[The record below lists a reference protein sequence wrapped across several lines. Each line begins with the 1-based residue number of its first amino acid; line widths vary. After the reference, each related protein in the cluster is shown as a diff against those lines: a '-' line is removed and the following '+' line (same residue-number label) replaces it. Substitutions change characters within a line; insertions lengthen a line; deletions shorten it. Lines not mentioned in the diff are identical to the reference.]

1 MKIRKI
7 TDALSK
13 KAGKAAKAATAVLLA
28 GMLMVA
34 ATGCGSTT
42 ASSDTET
49 DVTSTEYNEQLMGGY
64 QVSDLFTDRD
74 LEGSYDESEAVNVAL
89 SDSGS
94 SASGSG
100 VEIDGSTV
108 TITAAGTY
116 VLSGSLSDGQVV
128 VKAGDSDKV
137 QIVLD
142 GVSLGNSSA
151 CAIYAQSADKV
162 FVTAADGTAN
172 TLKTTGEAATSDTD
186 KNLDG
191 VIFAECDMTINGTG
205 TITVESAKASGLVG
219 KDDLKLA
226 GVTLNVTAAENGLEA
241 NDSVR
246 VASGTYT
253 ITATEDGVHS
263 DNDDEPQNGYFYM
276 FDGTVTISAGDDAV
290 HASSYL
296 TVNGGTLTVNE
307 SGEGLEGSVV
317 TINDGTVDVISKDD
331 GINASSGGGGDMFMG
346 GGPGGPGGKGGQRSA
361 EGGPAAGGQMPA
373 DGELPEGMEP
383 PADGEMPADMEP
395 PADGAGDADAEL
407 PANGQDSADG
417 SAPAAPAGQ
426 EGANGTAEEANA
438 PAADKTGASET
449 AEAEDNSAATDET
462 TESLTP
468 LLTIN
473 GGTIHVNA
481 SGDGLDSNGDLI
493 INGGETY
500 VSGPTNDGNTAV
512 DYGDGCTAVQN
523 GGILIAA
530 GSSGMAESFDSSSEQ
545 GVIIAVLDD
554 YTEGEIALKDSSGS
568 VIASWT
574 PEKKYNCVI
583 VSTPDVKSGSDYTLT
598 TGGGTAE
605 KSITMDS
612 NIYSEARGF
621 GGGGGRGDMGGGRGG
636 RMNRQDAGDSAG
648 TAGAA
653 N

>member
-7 TDALSK
+7 RESLSER
-13 KAGKAAKAATAVLLA
+13 AGRAATAATAALLA

-42 ASSDTET
+42 ASTDTEI
-49 DVTSTEYNEQLMGGY
+49 DVTSTEYYEQLMGGY

-74 LEGSYDESEAVNVAL
+74 LEGSYDESEAVNVTL

-108 TITAAGTY
+108 MITAAGTY

-137 QIVLD
+137 QIVLN
-142 GVSLGNSSA
+142 GVSLGNSA
-151 CAIYAQSADKV
+151 ANVIYAQSADKV
-162 FVTAADGTAN
+162 FVTAAEGTEN
-172 TLKTTGEAATSDTD
+172 TLKTTGDAATSDTD

-205 TITVESAKASGLVG
+205 TINVESAKASGVVG

-226 GVTLNVTAAENGLEA
+226 GVTLNVTAAENGIEA

-246 VASGTYT
+246 VASGTCT
-253 ITATEDGVHS
+253 IVATEDGIHS
-263 DNDDEPQNGYFYM
+263 DNDEEPQNGYFYM

-307 SGEGLEGSVV
+307 SGEGLEGAVV
-317 TINDGTVDVISKDD
+317 TINDGTVDVTSKDD

-346 GGPGGPGGKGGQRSA
+346 LGKGGPGGMGGQR
-361 EGGPAAGGQMPA
+361 PADGQMPA

-383 PADGEMPADMEP
+383 PADGEMPADAEGSTGGEMT
-395 PADGAGDADAEL
+395 ADAE
-407 PANGQDSADG
+407 GSTDG
-417 SAPAAPAGQ
+417 EMTAPPSGAAG
-426 EGANGTAEEANA
+426 
-438 PAADKTGASET
+438 TGASEKVASGT
-449 AEAEDNSAATDET
+449 ADAEGSSAATDESAA
-462 TESLTP
+462 SLTP

-473 GGTIHVNA
+473 GGTINV
-481 SGDGLDSNGDLI
+481 SSYGDGIDSNGNLI

-500 VSGPTNDGNTAV
+500 VSGPINNGNTAV

-530 GSSGMAESFDSSSEQ
+530 GSSGMAESFDSSSTQ
-545 GVIIAVLDD
+545 GVILATLDE
-554 YTEGEIALKDSSGS
+554 YTEGEITLKDSSGN
-568 VIASWT
+568 VIASFT

-583 VSTPDVKSGSDYTLT
+583 VSTPEVKSGSDYTLT

-612 NIYSEARGF
+612 NIYSEASGF
-621 GGGGGRGDMGGGRGG
+621 GAIGGGMGGGRGG
-636 RMNRQDAGDSAG
+636 RMNRQDAAG
-648 TAGAA
+648 ITETADAA

>member
-13 KAGKAAKAATAVLLA
+13 RAGKAAKAATAVLLA

-74 LEGSYDESEAVNVAL
+74 LEGSYDESEAVNVTL

-142 GVSLGNSSA
+142 GVTVGNSAA

-263 DNDDEPQNGYFYM
+263 DNDDEAQNGYFYM

-317 TINDGTVDVISKDD
+317 TINDGTVDVTSKDD

-346 GGPGGPGGKGGQRSA
+346 GGPGGPGGKGGLRSA

-383 PADGEMPADMEP
+383 PADGAAPADMAP
-395 PADGAGDADAEL
+395 PTDGAGDADA
-407 PANGQDSADG
+407 DG
-417 SAPAAPAGQ
+417 SAS
-426 EGANGTAEEANA
+426 
-438 PAADKTGASET
+438 ADE
-449 AEAEDNSAATDET
+449 SA
-462 TESLTP
+462 ESLTP

-568 VIASWT
+568 VIAAFT

-621 GGGGGRGDMGGGRGG
+621 GGGGGRGDMCGGKGG
-636 RMNRQDAGDSAG
+636 RMNRQDAAGTTG
-648 TAGAA
+648 TAGAT

>member
-13 KAGKAAKAATAVLLA
+13 RAGKAAKAATAVLLA

-142 GVSLGNSSA
+142 GVTVGNSAA

-253 ITATEDGVHS
+253 IAATEDGVHS
-263 DNDDEPQNGYFYM
+263 DNDDEAQNGYFYM

-317 TINDGTVDVISKDD
+317 TINDGTVDVTSKDD
-331 GINASSGGGGDMFMG
+331 GINASSGGGSDMFMG
-346 GGPGGPGGKGGQRSA
+346 GGPGGPGGKGGQRP
-361 EGGPAAGGQMPA
+361 EDGQMPA

-383 PADGEMPADMEP
+383 PADGAAPADMAP
-395 PADGAGDADAEL
+395 PTDGAGDADAEL
-407 PANGQDSADG
+407 PADAEGSASADE
-417 SAPAAPAGQ
+417 SA
-426 EGANGTAEEANA
+426 
-438 PAADKTGASET
+438 
-449 AEAEDNSAATDET
+449 
-462 TESLTP
+462 ESLTP

-493 INGGETY
+493 INGGEAY

-612 NIYSEARGF
+612 NIYSEASGF
-621 GGGGGRGDMGGGRGG
+621 GAMGGGMGGGRGG
-636 RMNRQDAGDSAG
+636 RMNRQDAAG
-648 TAGAA
+648 TTETAEAA

>member
-13 KAGKAAKAATAVLLA
+13 RAGKAAKAATAVLLA

-74 LEGSYDESEAVNVAL
+74 LEGSYDESEAVNVTL

-142 GVSLGNSSA
+142 GVTVGNSAA

-253 ITATEDGVHS
+253 IAATEDGVHS
-263 DNDDEPQNGYFYM
+263 DNDDEAQNGYFYM

-317 TINDGTVDVISKDD
+317 TINDGTVDVTSKDD
-331 GINASSGGGGDMFMG
+331 GINASSGGGSDMFMG
-346 GGPGGPGGKGGQRSA
+346 GGPGGPGGKGGQRP
-361 EGGPAAGGQMPA
+361 EDGQMPA

-395 PADGAGDADAEL
+395 PADGAGDADA
-407 PANGQDSADG
+407 DG
-417 SAPAAPAGQ
+417 SAGGNTSADEEGSTGGEMPAA
-426 EGANGTAEEANA
+426 AEL
-438 PAADKTGASET
+438 
-449 AEAEDNSAATDET
+449 ATDAEGSASADESA
-462 TESLTP
+462 ESLTP

-530 GSSGMAESFDSSSEQ
+530 GSSGMAEAFDSSSEQ

-583 VSTPDVKSGSDYTLT
+583 VSTPDVKSGLSYTLT

-621 GGGGGRGDMGGGRGG
+621 GAMGGDMGGGRGG
-636 RMNRQDAGDSAG
+636 RMNRQDAAG
-648 TAGAA
+648 TTETADAA